1 MKAAVLRRPGDPLEV
16 VEVELR
22 GPGPGEVRVR
32 IEAAGVCH
40 SDLHYLT
47 GDLPCKLPIVP
58 GHEGTGTVIEIG
70 VGVTDVQLG
79 DRVIFTWRPSC
90 GSCEYCTTGTPA
102 LCPLGTTHAES
113 NGLIRGGT
121 RLTHAGADVHHLMGV
136 SCFAEEA
143 IVSAE
148 SLIAIP
154 KDIPTSIAAIMGCAI
169 ITGVG
174 TVINGMGGAA
184 GESVLIIGAG
194 GVGLSAVMGAAAIGA
209 HPIVVA
215 DIDDAKLALATELGA
230 THVINTR
237 EESLSEHLEQIVPG
251 GVHWSIEAIGRVDT
265 SRDAVDALRPR
276 GTAFLIGLGSSNSE
290 IQLPLN
296 KLVQQ
301 EKTVRGSLYGSSNI
315 RVQIPQLLALYT
327 AGHLPLETLLG
338 PEFNLEQINTAFD
351 SLKAGLVGRAV
362 IRMDQSLEAEEVT
375 RGAHKRQD
383 PKNLEVVASGISHMR
398 GV

>member
-16 VEVELR
+16 VEVELQ

-58 GHEGTGTVIEIG
+58 GHEGTGTVVEIG

-102 LCPLGTTHAES
+102 LCPLGATHAQS

-230 THVINTR
+230 THVINSQST
-237 EESLSEHLEQIVPG
+237 
-251 GVHWSIEAIGRVDT
+251 
-265 SRDAVDALRPR
+265 DAPA
-276 GTAFLIGLGSSNSE
+276 E
-290 IQLPLN
+290 IQRILGRPADFAIDCTGVIAVVEEAADVVGMLGTLI
-296 KLVQQ
+296 LVGGAPA
-301 EKTVRGSLYGSSNI
+301 EARFSLDHLRTLWGKRIVGTLGGGANS
-315 RVQIPQLLALYT
+315 QDLIPA
-327 AGHLPLETLLG
+327 LLG
-338 PEFNLEQINTAFD
+338 LYKQGRFPLDRLVTTYDFADLDTAIAEAT
-351 SLKAGLVGRAV
+351 SGSTIKAVLTLN
-362 IRMDQSLEAEEVT
+362 D
-375 RGAHKRQD
+375 
-383 PKNLEVVASGISHMR
+383 
-398 GV
+398 